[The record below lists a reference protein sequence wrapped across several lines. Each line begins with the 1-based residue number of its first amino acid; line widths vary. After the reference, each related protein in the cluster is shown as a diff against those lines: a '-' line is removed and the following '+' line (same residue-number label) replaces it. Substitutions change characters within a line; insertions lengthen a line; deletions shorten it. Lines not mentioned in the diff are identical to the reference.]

1 MAVEKNRMENE
12 NANRQYLAAKEY
24 TSTTTA
30 QIELARKIYD
40 NTVLQNKQGVASL
53 TDVLIADN
61 SLREAQ
67 QNYFSALISLFKA
80 ELEMQRVTG
89 NLIKK

>member
-1 MAVEKNRMENE
+1 MPV
-12 NANRQYLAAKEY
+12 
-24 TSTTTA
+24 TTIN
-30 QIELARKIYD
+30 QIELATKIYN
-40 NTVLQNKQGVASL
+40 NTVLQNPQGVASL

-67 QNYFSALISLFKA
+67 QNYSSALISLFKA

-89 NLIKK
+89 NLIKN